1 MKGFALY
8 ERLFEVLTIQA
19 EEKMIAAKLLKSVL
33 IAALLTMMFAFPAQA
48 ADVYGRVVAYD
59 KAGKKITF
67 IEDKLAWSNPKRPDF
82 SVLPPKEVTLPEDPA
97 DMAPKAGG
105 RLRVDYEAKEIIIYN
120 PSTKS
125 IDTFAIELVSRTDGV
140 EPDNQLVSENGKPKV
155 FPMVDKAKSEITI
168 YSRRQ
173 KNVCTIKVPEK
184 YMELEDSVWDD
195 GHNIK
200 VAMDGDKVTG
210 FTNLS
215 KTK

>member
-1 MKGFALY
+1 MT
-8 ERLFEVLTIQA
+8 V
-19 EEKMIAAKLLKSVL
+19 AKIWKTLLVP
-33 IAALLTMMFAFPAQA
+33 ALLFSLACPALA

-59 KAGKKITF
+59 KAEKKVTF

-82 SVLPPKEVTLPEDPA
+82 SVLPAKEVVLPEEPG

-105 RLRVDYEAKEIIIYN
+105 RLRVDYEKKEIIIYN
-120 PSTKS
+120 DKS
-125 IDTFAIELVSRTDGV
+125 KTIDTFGIELVQRTDNV
-140 EPDNQLVSENGKPKV
+140 EPDNPLVSDNGKPKA
-155 FPMVDKAKSEITI
+155 FPVVDKAKSEITI

-184 YMELEDSVWDD
+184 YMELDNAVWED

-200 VAMDGDKVTG
+200 ISMDGDKVTG

-215 KTK
+215 KAK